1 MSGPAVPFNDVIVI
15 DTIWYLHVRNRN
27 LMLYNYV
34 VYGGRGCEESKL
46 DVVQL
51 CCIWRP
57 EM

>member
-15 DTIWYLHVRNRN
+15 DTIWYLRVRNRN

-34 VYGGRGCEESKL
+34 VYVGRRCEESKP

-51 CCIWRP
+51 CCIRRP